1 MEFDFNKLVARAK
14 NILLTPKTEWP
25 VIAGEV
31 ETVQGLYVKYIV
43 WLAAIPAVFGF
54 IKNVVIGNSWFG
66 VTVHT
71 GFAAGLSGMIVYYA
85 LSLAMVFVMALIID
99 ALAGTFGAQKNQV
112 QALKTVAYAYTASWV
127 AGAGVIL
134 GLALGGLIAL
144 AGGIYAIYLL
154 YLGLPNTM
162 KCPPEKA
169 GGYTAVSI
177 ICAIVLG
184 FVMAMVVGSI
194 VGVGAM
200 GGGFAPGAG
209 SIHLGSRNGDVTI
222 DTNSALGKLAAIG
235 QRAEEASKKMEAAQK
250 AGDANAQ
257 AQAAGAMMGAML
269 GGGDKVEALAPDVLK
284 PFVPDALAGLKR
296 TSVSAERNGAMG
308 MQVSTA
314 DANYSDEAGHS
325 LHLEIADTGS
335 AKGLTALA
343 GAIGVESSKETD
355 HGYDK
360 TYNQGGHLVHEQW
373 DSQSKYGEYSIVLGD
388 RFTVKV
394 TGHVDSIDQLKGAVG
409 SLNLGGLEALKNQGV
424 TKQ

>member
-1 MEFDFNKLVARAK
+1 VEFDFNKLIARAK

-25 VIAGEV
+25 VIAAEP
-31 ETVQGLYVKYIV
+31 ETVQGLYTKYII

-54 IKNVVIGNSWFG
+54 IKNVVIGHSFLG

-71 GFAAGLSGMIVYYA
+71 SFGAGLVGMIVYYA
-85 LSLAMVFVMALIID
+85 LALAMVFVMALIID
-99 ALAGTFGAQKNQV
+99 ALAGTFGAEKNQI
-112 QALKTVAYAYTASWV
+112 QALKTVAYAYTASWI

-154 YLGLPNTM
+154 FVGLPHTM
-162 KCPPEKA
+162 KCPPDKA

-184 FVMAMVVGSI
+184 FVMMFVVGGI

-200 GGGFAPGAG
+200 SGGFSPGG
-209 SIHLGSRNGDVTI
+209 SLHLGSSNGDVTI
-222 DTNSALGKLAAIG
+222 DANSALGKLAAIG
-235 QRAEEASKKMEAAQK
+235 QQAEQASKKMEAAQK
-250 AGDANAQ
+250 TGDANAQ
-257 AQAAGAMMGAML
+257 AAAAGQMVGALL
-269 GGGDKVEALAPDVLK
+269 GGGDKVEALAPDMLK
-284 PFVPDALAGLKR
+284 PFVPETLAGLKR
-296 TSVSAERNGAMG
+296 TEISAERNGAMG
-308 MQVSTA
+308 MQFSQA
-314 DANYSDEAGHS
+314 EGHYSDDAGHS
-325 LHLEIADTGS
+325 LRLEIGDMGS

-343 GAIGVESSKETD
+343 GWAGVESSKETD

-360 TYNQGGHLVHEQW
+360 TYKQNGRLTHEEW
-373 DSQSKYGEYSIVLGD
+373 NTQSKYGEYSIVLAD

-394 TGHVDSIDQLKGAVG
+394 TGNVDSVDQLKGAVG
-409 SLNLGGLEALKNQGV
+409 SLNLSGLEALKNQGV